1 MMIVMITIKQQKR
14 SPTFTFAMKHPDEFA
29 AIGQHVLSTAPTQFR
44 RNYVTDFLRRA
55 FEQVEPP
62 TVAFTEVR
70 AAEQLKAR
78 EYQHI
83 R

>member
-1 MMIVMITIKQQKR
+1 
-14 SPTFTFAMKHPDEFA
+14 MKHPDEFA
-29 AIGQHVLSTAPTQFR
+29 AIGQHVLSTAPTHFR

-62 TVAFTEVR
+62 TVAAFSEVR
-70 AAEQLKAR
+70 AAEQLKAK
-78 EYQHI
+78 EYQHF